1 LGAVDRGGFVAIVI
15 ESLEHEVGSST
26 WAKVRHGRFLFN
38 ALVNGKQSEL
48 QQLLGHECLVELGF
62 EKIASWRIVA
72 GFKDEDSCI
81 KASEEVPG
89 GICVMGNVHSV
100 MPISSGAALV
110 DVYLQTGPEFLA
122 IESTELGGTVPS
134 VGMGLEVTV
143 LGLCFYP
150 THF

>member
-1 LGAVDRGGFVAIVI
+1 MAIVI
-15 ESLEHEVGSST
+15 ESLEHEVGST
-26 WAKVRHGRFLFN
+26 TLAQVRHGRFVFN
-38 ALVNGKQSEL
+38 ALVNGRQCEL
-48 QQLLGHECLVELGF
+48 QRLLGHECLVELGF
-62 EKIASWRIVA
+62 EKVASWRIVA

-81 KASEEVPG
+81 KASREVPG

-100 MPISSGAALV
+100 MPINSGAVLV

-122 IESTELGGTVPS
+122 IESTELGGSVPTVG
-134 VGMGLEVTV
+134 VGLEVTL

>member
-1 LGAVDRGGFVAIVI
+1 MAIVI

-26 WAKVRHGRFLFN
+26 RAQVRHGRFLFS

-48 QQLLGHECLVELGF
+48 QRLLGHECLVELGF
-62 EKIASWRIVA
+62 EKVASWRIFA

-134 VGMGLEVTV
+134 VGMGLEVTL

-150 THF
+150 TNF